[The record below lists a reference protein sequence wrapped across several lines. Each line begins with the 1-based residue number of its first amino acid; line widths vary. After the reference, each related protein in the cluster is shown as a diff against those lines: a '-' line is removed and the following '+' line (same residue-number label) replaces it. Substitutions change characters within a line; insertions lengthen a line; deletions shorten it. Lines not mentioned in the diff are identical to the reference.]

1 LEKFDNLTKDLDD
14 LVSLYEI
21 VSEQMNPFVGLSKVT
36 KKRIDA
42 LENYT
47 REIEL
52 IKDRVG
58 NLESGLE
65 SGNFNPIELNEEK
78 ISAISK
84 EKEPEEQTSIKEPSE
99 EIEAKEQT
107 YNELQDFNEDFKNLT
122 EEDIDNILNDTFSSI
137 LIEENINGIID
148 EFFLNLK

>member
-65 SGNFNPIELNEEK
+65 SGNFNPLEVNEEK
-78 ISAISK
+78 ISAVSK
-84 EKEPEEQTSIKEPSE
+84 GKEAEEPTHIEKPSEENEAEEQTYTK
-99 EIEAKEQT
+99 
-107 YNELQDFNEDFKNLT
+107 LQDLNEDFKNLS

-137 LIEENINGIID
+137 LFEDNINDIID

>member
-1 LEKFDNLTKDLDD
+1 MEKFDNLTKDLDD

-58 NLESGLE
+58 NLESGIE
-65 SGNFNPIELNEEK
+65 SSNFNPIELNEEK

-84 EKEPEEQTSIKEPSE
+84 EKEPEEQTSIEEPSE

>member
-1 LEKFDNLTKDLDD
+1 MEKFDNLTKDLDD

-58 NLESGLE
+58 NLESGLD
-65 SGNFNPIELNEEK
+65 SGNFNPLEINEEK
-78 ISAISK
+78 ISAVSK
-84 EKEPEEQTSIKEPSE
+84 EKDVDERNTNEKPLVDIETEEQNYT
-99 EIEAKEQT
+99 
-107 YNELQDFNEDFKNLT
+107 ELQDFKVDFKNLSD
-122 EEDIDNILNDTFSSI
+122 EDIDNILNDTFSSI
-137 LIEENINGIID
+137 LFEENINGMID